1 MQSFSTRLLDLFAK
15 SFVVRRL
22 RISLNTLAPHA
33 SVFAKTCCA
42 TACRPTAW
50 IGLKAELRTEQEPT
64 LLQRD
69 TIARGLRF
77 VANEE

>member
-1 MQSFSTRLLDLFAK
+1 MTIKPWGPSKAQSMQSFSTRLLDLFAK

-50 IGLKAELRTEQEPT
+50 IGLQAVPGWILH
-64 LLQRD
+64 
-69 TIARGLRF
+69 
-77 VANEE
+77 